1 MAIIG
6 SRFQPI
12 IKNNYTMTLHI
23 SDTVEELLAKLAEYF
38 IDSANESIEKKGRFS
53 VALSGGSSPE
63 LLYGLLASPAFCE
76 RVDWSKVYFFLGDE
90 RYVPLTD
97 AASNFKMIKTVLFVP
112 LGIDVSQ
119 VFPVDTS
126 LSPAA
131 AAADYLQKIQQH
143 FDGSQPCFDLVLLGL
158 GDNSHTA
165 SLFPFTDILQE
176 SEALVKA
183 VFLPDQLLYRV
194 SFTAPLINMAHRVA
208 FLVYG
213 VAKATAVKNVIEG
226 TEDNLH
232 YPAQMIH
239 PVDGALD
246 WFLDTTAA
254 AKIMKS

>member
-1 MAIIG
+1 
-6 SRFQPI
+6 
-12 IKNNYTMTLHI
+12 MTLHI
-23 SDTVEELLAKLAEYF
+23 SDTVEELLVKLAEYF

-63 LLYGLLASPAFCE
+63 KLYGLLASPAFCK
-76 RVDWSKVYFFLGDE
+76 RVDWNKVYFFFGDE

-97 AASNFKMIKTVLFVP
+97 PGSNFKMVNIVLFEP
-112 LGIDVSQ
+112 LGIDASQ

-131 AAADYLQKIQQH
+131 AAADYLQKIQQY
-143 FDGSQPCFDLVLLGL
+143 FDGSQPRFDLVLLGL

-165 SLFPFTDILQE
+165 SLFPFTDILHE
-176 SEALVKA
+176 PAASVKA

-194 SFTAPLINMAHRVA
+194 SFTAPLINMSHRVA

-213 VAKATAVKNVIEG
+213 AAKAYAVKNVLEG
-226 TEDNLH
+226 VEDILH

-239 PVDGALD
+239 PGDGALD
-246 WFLDTTAA
+246 WFLDTAA
-254 AKIMKS
+254 AGKIKK